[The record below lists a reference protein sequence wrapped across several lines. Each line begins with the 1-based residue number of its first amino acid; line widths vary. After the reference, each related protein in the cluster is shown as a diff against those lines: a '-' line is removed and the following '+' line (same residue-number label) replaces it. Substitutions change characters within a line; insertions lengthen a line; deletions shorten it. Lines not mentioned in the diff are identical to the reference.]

1 MIFEQVQFS
10 NLLALRLLLSSHSVA
25 AVALLANS
33 GAAKRHSHC
42 TIVGCR
48 NAAALLPAIT
58 TREIPRQ
65 VIDLLCLASAHAAAG
80 CRNCAAAPPPQR
92 TALRISFTHFDKHH
106 LLLSLVVESMYLPP
120 FYALHCRSL
129 HADD

>member
-33 GAAKRHSHC
+33 GAVVAARHSHC

-80 CRNCAAAPPPQR
+80 CRNVR
-92 TALRISFTHFDKHH
+92 RRRRNE
-106 LLLSLVVESMYLPP
+106 LLCESLSPILTNIICY
-120 FYALHCRSL
+120 
-129 HADD
+129 